1 MAMNLRL
8 SESAAAAVKAESVRT
23 GRSQQDIIR
32 EAVDRYLAAP
42 ERAPMESPFRGSLRD
57 SIIPPRMP
65 FKRDIEPIKMPDGVT
80 SLDLLDREDR
90 F

>member
-1 MAMNLRL
+1 MATNLRL
-8 SESAAAAVKAESVRT
+8 SDAAAKAVKAEAKRS

-42 ERAPMESPFRGSLRD
+42 EPHAAPPASGSLRD
-57 SIIPPRMP
+57 MIIPPRTP
-65 FKRDIEPIKMPDGVT
+65 FKHDIVPINLPEGVT

>member
-1 MAMNLRL
+1 MATNLRL
-8 SESAAAAVKAESVRT
+8 SEAAAKAVKAEAERT

-32 EAVDRYLAAP
+32 EAVDRYLSAP
-42 ERAPMESPFRGSLRD
+42 ERAAAEPPRGSIRD
-57 SIIPPRMP
+57 MIIPPRMP
-65 FKRDIEPIKMPDGVT
+65 FKHDIEPIELPEGVT

>member
-1 MAMNLRL
+1 MATNLRL
-8 SESAAAAVKAESVRT
+8 SEAAAKAVKAEAKRS

-42 ERAPMESPFRGSLRD
+42 ERDAVVPERSSLRD
-57 SIIPPRMP
+57 IIIPPRTP
-65 FKRDIEPIKMPDGVT
+65 FKHDIVPIDLPEGVT

>member
-1 MAMNLRL
+1 MATNLRL
-8 SESAAAAVKAESVRT
+8 SEAAAEAVRAEAKRT

-42 ERAPMESPFRGSLRD
+42 ERAAEPSRGSIRD
-57 SIIPPRMP
+57 TIIPPRMP
-65 FKRDIEPIKMPDGVT
+65 FVSDTPRLQLPEGVT